1 MTKEE
6 IRKYLMNMHEA
17 INALEKEL
25 CDDISEDGTLTVN
38 VEDGTKV
45 KRVLVCGDNHFGGL
59 YYPDQELNGGCNEY
73 ETNIHLPPVTPAEK
87 VGKWQKISD
96 YRYRCSRCGNVV
108 LFSSEENLYRF
119 SRRCGQCG
127 SNNDRGKRRD

>member
-6 IRKYLMNMHEA
+6 IKRYLMNIHEA

-38 VEDGTKV
+38 VEDGSMV

-59 YYPDQELNGGCNEY
+59 YYPEQESCE
-73 ETNIHLPPVTPAEK
+73 NIEDLPPGTSAEK

-96 YRYRCSRCGNVV
+96 YRYQCSRCGNVV
-108 LFSSEENLYRF
+108 FFSSEENLYRF

-127 SNNDRGKRRD
+127 SNNDRGQVE